1 MIRKYLLVL
10 LISLL
15 TLALYEW
22 APAQTGVIVNPE
34 AVDYPLVRPT
44 PYPARKGDQYE
55 FTFGVRRWLNPIET
69 RDDPGFKQT
78 VEDSFNWH
86 QVYSG
91 YGVIGH
97 GEDVFT
103 RRGAEFRRTHRGR

>member
-1 MIRKYLLVL
+1 MIRKSFLALF
-10 LISLL
+10 ISLL
-15 TLALYEW
+15 ILASYEW
-22 APAQTGVIVNPE
+22 APAQTGVIINTE
-34 AVDYPLVRPT
+34 AVEYPLTRNTTYPSRKND
-44 PYPARKGDQYE
+44 PYE
-55 FTFGVRRWLNPIET
+55 LTFGVRRWLNPIET
-69 RDDPGFKQT
+69 REDPGFRQT
-78 VEDSFNWH
+78 LEDSINWH

>member
-1 MIRKYLLVL
+1 MIRKYLLAL

-78 VEDSFNWH
+78 VEDSFYWH

-103 RRGAEFRRTHRGR
+103 HRGAEFRRTHRGR

>member
-1 MIRKYLLVL
+1 MTRKYFLVL

-15 TLALYEW
+15 TLASYEW

-34 AVDYPLVRPT
+34 AVDYPLARNT
-44 PYPARKGDQYE
+44 LYPSRRGDPYE

-69 RDDPGFKQT
+69 RDDSGVKQT
-78 VEDSFNWH
+78 VEESFNWF

-103 RRGAEFRRTHRGR
+103 RRGAQFRRTHRGR